1 MQTSTFNRIY
11 KTAQQVNL
19 ESNDWFNYAGFFWV
33 NLSNREGKTMSIAT
47 IILDQLGGPGFVM
60 MTGAKNFVSDGNT
73 LRMTL
78 PRNASG
84 ANRLYITLTPMD
96 DYTMRFFKH
105 TNGRITR
112 TGRWIDDKNT
122 DVEVVNGVFCDT
134 LQENFTRVTGLA
146 THL

>member
-1 MQTSTFNRIY
+1 
-11 KTAQQVNL
+11 
-19 ESNDWFNYAGFFWV
+19 
-33 NLSNREGKTMSIAT
+33 MSIAT
-47 IILDQLGGPGFVM
+47 IILDKLGGPGFIM
-60 MTGAKNFVSDGNT
+60 MTGAKDFVSDGNT

-105 TNGRITR
+105 INGRITR

>member
-1 MQTSTFNRIY
+1 
-11 KTAQQVNL
+11 
-19 ESNDWFNYAGFFWV
+19 
-33 NLSNREGKTMSIAT
+33 MSIAT
-47 IILDQLGGPGFVM
+47 IILDQLGGPGFIM
-60 MTGAKNFVSDGNT
+60 ITGAKNFVSDGNT

-105 TNGRITR
+105 TNGRITS

>member
-1 MQTSTFNRIY
+1 
-11 KTAQQVNL
+11 
-19 ESNDWFNYAGFFWV
+19 
-33 NLSNREGKTMSIAT
+33 MSIAT
-47 IILDQLGGPGFVM
+47 TILNQLGGPGFVM

-73 LRMTL
+73 LRMAL

-134 LQENFTRVTGLA
+134 LQENFTRAGEMCLLFAALA
-146 THL
+146 HRFRDSPDLFYSAHLIRLINK